1 MNRRQRERDAVAKAQ
16 LNQSAARRRAGAQQS
31 RTQAQ
36 RKDPKP
42 VKQSVFAENNETMDF
57 TEEREGIIRPEERDG
72 SIEMPPVEAH
82 EHEGKPLPCPAEERE
97 TPRPRPAQLALLQ
110 DHGSAPGL
118 QLTFSRN
125 AVVQAVVMAEV
136 LNRPRFE
143 KGRRAIR

>member
-1 MNRRQRERDAVAKAQ
+1 MIGDADAEDVTFINGEAVAEFSLKGGQ
-16 LNQSAARRRAGAQQS
+16 N
-31 RTQAQ
+31 
-36 RKDPKP
+36 
-42 VKQSVFAENNETMDF
+42 AEFSDLPTGTTF
-57 TEEREGIIRPEERDG
+57 TVEELPEERDG
-72 SIEMPPVEAH
+72 SSEMPPVEAH